1 MFFEILI
8 IFFVVL
14 SKKTSS
20 EIETGMFIVDDE
32 IGDIAL
38 NVECLE
44 KESKEQ
50 GKELRNHFLHLLA
63 HGILH
68 LLGETHHKIDDERK
82 MEALEIDFLK
92 RLNITNPYKI

>member
-1 MFFEILI
+1 MAFPNEGLYS
-8 IFFVVL
+8 L
-14 SKKTSS
+14 
-20 EIETGMFIVDDE
+20 DDE

-50 GKELRNHFLHLLA
+50 GKELRSHFLHLLA